1 MSRHRAAAILIEDE
15 AVALIERHRD
25 GRHYF
30 VIPGGGVDP
39 GESAEQAVLREVLE
53 ELGLRVRIVQPVA
66 TIFFRG
72 NRQDYFLVERVSGE
86 FGTGTGPE
94 YSTSAKHGS
103 YSPVWMP
110 LAELTVQP
118 LKPRSMADLIL
129 RACSEGWPAG
139 PLTWTEE
146 END

>member
-15 AVALIERHRD
+15 AVALIERHHN

-39 GESAEQAVLREVLE
+39 GESAEQAALREVLE
-53 ELGLRVRIVQPVA
+53 ELGLRVRIVQLVA

-72 NRQDYFLVERVSGE
+72 NRQDYFLVERVGGE

-94 YSTSAKHGS
+94 YSSAAKDDI

-118 LKPRSMADLIL
+118 LKPRLMVDLIL
-129 RACSEGWPAG
+129 RARGEGWPAVS
-139 PLTWTEE
+139 LTWTEE
-146 END
+146 EID